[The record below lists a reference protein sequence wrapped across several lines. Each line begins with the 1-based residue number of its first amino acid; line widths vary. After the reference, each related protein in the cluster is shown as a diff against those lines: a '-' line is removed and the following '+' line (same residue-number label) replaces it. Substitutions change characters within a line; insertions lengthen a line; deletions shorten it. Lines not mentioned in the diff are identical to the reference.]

1 MTSHSVT
8 AQGWYVVVEWPGPVA
23 RYAESPDGRVYR
35 GDDIPEHIAIAAAR
49 QAYRARVPSAHL
61 ESAILGALRRG
72 HVRTAAIVCASGYS
86 REYVARRLPH
96 IARRVRR
103 GVWAL
108 RSDASP
114 QDKP

>member
-8 AQGWYVVVEWPGPVA
+8 AIGWYVVVEWPGPIA

-35 GDDIPEHIAIAAAR
+35 GDDIPEHVAIAAAR
-49 QAYRARVPSAHL
+49 QAYRVCVPSAQL
-61 ESAILGALRRG
+61 ESAILGALSRG
-72 HVRTAAIVCASGYS
+72 HVRTAAIVRASGYS

-108 RSDASP
+108 RSEPSP
-114 QDKP
+114 QDQP